1 MRRVKEITV
10 TTTNGCRARFMNPT
24 ITERDDYLEIR
35 DFGNSAGE
43 HRACFPWHNIV
54 SFSFTV
60 YDSEVET

>member
-10 TTTNGCRARFMNPT
+10 RTTDGCRARFINPT

-35 DFGNSAGE
+35 ERNSDRELRVG
-43 HRACFPWHNIV
+43 FPWINIV

-60 YDSEVET
+60 DDSEVET